1 MTAPPDLLSWQ
12 APYPRTPAHSKD
24 DTSIAAAEA
33 MRLRAGNLRAK
44 VLEHLKQKPMT
55 VHECARAMNET
66 VPSTQ
71 PRFSEL
77 RAMGLIED
85 SGERRQNDSGRA
97 AIVWKVCGSLTLAA
111 DLGCRSAQ

>member
-1 MTAPPDLLSWQ
+1 MIQPDLLSWKPRYPS
-12 APYPRTPAHSKD
+12 APAASKD
-24 DTSIAAAEA
+24 DTSIAAADA
-33 MRLRAGNLRAK
+33 MRSRAGNLRAK

-85 SGERRQNDSGRA
+85 SGERRQNDSCRK
-97 AIVWKVCGSLTLAA
+97 AIVWKICGSLPLAA
-111 DLGCRSAQ
+111 DPGCRSAQ